1 MAFKMKGFS
10 GFKHIKGDKHN
21 EIHGPGHK
29 DHSRSRK
36 VSINPMTEKEKSAF
50 KKDGILKEAKERQD
64 LVDVTKE
71 KRRKSKAKYTAG
83 QGKRLSLKNPEHD
96 ASNREEY
103 DMALERLIND
113 HDVDENMVPQVG
125 AAAYYKKLKK
135 LEDKAEKFGW

>member
-1 MAFKMKGFS
+1 MAFKMKGYP
-10 GFKHIKGDKHN
+10 KQQ
-21 EIHGPGHK
+21 
-29 DHSRSRK
+29 
-36 VSINPMTEKEKSAF
+36 TSAF
-50 KKDGILKEAKERQD
+50 KKDGILKEAKKRQD

-103 DMALERLIND
+103 DMALERLQND

-125 AAAYYKKLKK
+125 AAAYNTKIKK
-135 LEDKAEKFGW
+135 LEAKAKKLGW

>member
-1 MAFKMKGFS
+1 MAFKMKGYP
-10 GFKHIKGDKHN
+10 KQQ
-21 EIHGPGHK
+21 
-29 DHSRSRK
+29 
-36 VSINPMTEKEKSAF
+36 TSAF
-50 KKDGILKEAKERQD
+50 KKDGKLKEAKKRQD
-64 LVDVTKE
+64 LKKVTEE

-103 DMALERLIND
+103 DMALERLQND

-125 AAAYYKKLKK
+125 AAAYNKKLKK